1 MKLAAERDKG
11 ILDLGHLVN
20 ALGLSDANELL
31 ELAYDKYGEESI
43 PLSQSKENYAVVAE
57 EAISAALRIKRSKGL

>member
-31 ELAYDKYGEESI
+31 ELAYDKYGEDSI
-43 PLSQSKENYAVVAE
+43 PLSHSRENYAIVVE
-57 EAISAALRIKRSKGL
+57 EAISAALRIKRKKNL